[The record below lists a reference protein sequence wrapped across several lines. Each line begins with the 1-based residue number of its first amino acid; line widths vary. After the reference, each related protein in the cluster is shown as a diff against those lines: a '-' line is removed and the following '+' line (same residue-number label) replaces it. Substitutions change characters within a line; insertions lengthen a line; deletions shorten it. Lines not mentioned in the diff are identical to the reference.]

1 MEKYA
6 RMESGRTMSDEFEF
20 EKLNKIAQYFVYGIV
35 GLIAIFD
42 LYFLMT
48 GKGNLIGII
57 ALIILEAVVFSI
69 EFFISVDCWEWAYE
83 RKLNTNIAFIWGLCT
98 GPGGMFLYWIYTRFF
113 PAKMDEDDITVS

>member
-1 MEKYA
+1 
-6 RMESGRTMSDEFEF
+6 MESGRTMSDEFEF

-69 EFFISVDCWEWAYE
+69 EFFISVDC
-83 RKLNTNIAFIWGLCT
+83 
-98 GPGGMFLYWIYTRFF
+98 
-113 PAKMDEDDITVS
+113 